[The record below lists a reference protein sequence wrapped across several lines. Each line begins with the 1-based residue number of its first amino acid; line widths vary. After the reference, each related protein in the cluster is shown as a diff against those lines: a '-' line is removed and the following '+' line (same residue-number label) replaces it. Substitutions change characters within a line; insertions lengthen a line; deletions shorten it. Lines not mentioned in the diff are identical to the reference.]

1 MAPKPNLDCFDV
13 FTSRFLRAKVRQLIG
28 RAGFTESDRND
39 LLQRFAEN
47 LHRRR
52 TKFKPNRGNWE
63 AFVVVV
69 SENFLATILEERS
82 AEKRDFRRDGCSL
95 NTNVTDGDGTRV
107 EMSATLSD
115 ADDTRR
121 AGRHQRPAA
130 EATELQMDME
140 AVIAV
145 LPPDLRDI
153 CDRLKCDSNLS
164 AVARELG
171 MSRDVLA
178 KKIKI
183 IRQRGEDTGLRDYLK

>member
-1 MAPKPNLDCFDV
+1 MAPKPNLECFDV

-63 AFVVVV
+63 AFVVVI
-69 SENFLATILEERS
+69 SENLLATIIEERS
-82 AEKRDFRRDGCSL
+82 AEKRDFRRNGCSL

-115 ADDTRR
+115 ADDN
-121 AGRHQRPAA
+121 RHGAKKSAA
-130 EATELQMDME
+130 DSAELVMDMAE
-140 AVIAV
+140 LLDALSA
-145 LPPDLRDI
+145 DDRDI
-153 CDRLKCDSNLS
+153 CERLKCNSLS

-171 MSRDVLA
+171 MSRDALR
-178 KKIKI
+178 KKIKL
-183 IRQRGEDTGLRDYLK
+183 IRQRFENTEMRAYL